1 MKRYIQ
7 GLLILFLVMS
17 FFLPINIIA
26 QGGAE
31 DVIIGKSINLK
42 SKVLGEVRQI
52 MLYLP
57 ARYDQTSTK
66 YPVLYLLDGRA
77 HFQHASSTVHFL
89 SRNGRIPQMI
99 VVAIVNVDRTRDF
112 TPTKIENRPN
122 SGGAKKFIKF
132 IKDELFPYI
141 EENYR
146 TLPYRLLEGH
156 SLGGM
161 FSINVLFKHPKLF
174 QAHFAMS
181 PFVMW
186 DNNYVLNQAIEELQE
201 PMEFKNFLY
210 ITLGDEPNYIEPLGK
225 ITNLLKSQKPDGLDW
240 HYIVMEN
247 DNHGTVPLKSLYNGL
262 ETLYEN
268 WTIEAAVADQGIA
281 AVQDHYKN
289 LTDKYGYQVDIP
301 ENVLNAMGYRAM
313 GLNKIDS
320 AIEFLRHNVKL
331 YPESAN
337 VYDSLG
343 EAFEAS
349 GKFELAIKNYEIAIQ
364 KGKESGDNNLAIY
377 KEHLDK
383 VTKKLND
390 TKS

>member
-201 PMEFKNFLY
+201 PMQFKNFLY
-210 ITLGDEPNYIEPLGK
+210 ITLGDEPNYTEPLGK
-225 ITNLLKSQKPDGLDW
+225 ITNLLKSQKPNGLDW

>member
-1 MKRYIQ
+1 
-7 GLLILFLVMS
+7 MS

-31 DVIIGKSINLK
+31 DVIIGKSIHLK

-57 ARYDQTSTK
+57 AMYDQTSTK

-77 HFQHASSTVHFL
+77 HFQHASSTVQFL

-141 EENYR
+141 EDNYR

-186 DNNYVLNQAIEELQE
+186 DNNYVLTQAIEELQE
-201 PMEFKNFLY
+201 PMQFKNFLY

-320 AIEFLRHNVKL
+320 AIEFLQHNVKL